1 MNIRQWVRPSGVLA
15 GCALIV
21 LSGTPSISQAAVQ
34 QGPFGLQGSSVSDS
48 ELASIRGRF
57 VDGRRVTFFGIRMH
71 TQWQRHGGHD
81 FNMEMHINFDLSE
94 GRYRPQLTMFHTR
107 DLGTPTDN
115 ARVATLDN
123 VSDNGALENISGVV
137 QNIQVAGDS
146 NAVHNG
152 VEWTVT
158 DQPSA
163 PDVSDLVVVD
173 DSGQRN
179 HISDDGVTTRVSV
192 GANGI
197 GYQVDVPD
205 VGTVSQQI
213 SRSQLSGGNI
223 LQSTQLDSNLNRV
236 LNQIGLTVELS
247 PAAIDASRL
256 QRFHRA
262 LDNIR
267 GL

>member
-1 MNIRQWVRPSGVLA
+1 MNIRQWAKPTGVATGL
-15 GCALIV
+15 ALISLFGNV
-21 LSGTPSISQAAVQ
+21 PSLHAAVNH
-34 QGPFGLQGSSVSDS
+34 GPFGLQGGEVSDA
-48 ELASIRGRF
+48 ELASMRGRF
-57 VDGRRVTFFGIRMH
+57 VDGRSVTFFGIRMH
-71 TQWQRHGGHD
+71 TQWQRQGGHD

-94 GRYRPQLTMFHTR
+94 GRYRPLLTMFHTR
-107 DLGTPTDN
+107 DLGTPTEGPS
-115 ARVATLDN
+115 TSSLEN

-158 DQPSA
+158 DQPGTQ
-163 PDVSDLVVVD
+163 DFTDLIEID
-173 DSGQRN
+173 GSGNQT
-179 HISDDGVTTRVSV
+179 HVSDDGVATQVSV

-223 LQSTQLDSNLNRV
+223 LQSTQLDSNLNSV
-236 LNQIGLTVELS
+236 LNRIGLTVELS
-247 PAAIDASRL
+247 PAAVDQTRL

>member
-1 MNIRQWVRPSGVLA
+1 MNIRQWIKPTGVA
-15 GCALIV
+15 TGIALIS
-21 LSGTPSISQAAVQ
+21 LFGNTPSLHAAVL
-34 QGPFGLQGSSVSDS
+34 QGPFGLQGSDVSDA
-48 ELASIRGRF
+48 ELASMRGRF
-57 VDGRRVTFFGIRMH
+57 VDGRNVTFFGIRMH
-71 TQWQRHGGHD
+71 TQWQRHGGHEY
-81 FNMEMHINFDLSE
+81 NMEMHINFDLSE
-94 GRYRPQLTMFHTR
+94 GRYRPRLTMFHTR
-107 DLGTPTDN
+107 DLGTPTDTAN
-115 ARVATLDN
+115 VATLDN
-123 VSDNGALENISGVV
+123 VSDNGALENVSGVV

-158 DQPSA
+158 DQPGTQ
-163 PDVSDLVVVD
+163 DFTDLIEID
-173 DSGQRN
+173 GSGNRN
-179 HISDDGVTTRVSV
+179 HVSDDGVTTQVSV

-205 VGTVSQQI
+205 VGTVTQQI

-223 LQSTQLDSNLNRV
+223 LQSTQLDSNLNSV

-247 PAAIDASRL
+247 PAAIDSSRL
-256 QRFHRA
+256 RRFHRA